1 MGRPPTS
8 GYCRT
13 CRRRRVK
20 CDRLRPACEKCL
32 RSGHPCGGYELPLRM
47 QHFTATV
54 DPSGAQQLSRISN
67 TTKTT
72 LPPPT
77 MVQELTLTAFREQ
90 IAFSHLLSNYRWGPF
105 WKPVLRV
112 SLDGATQSDVVKAD
126 YTGSLATALGF
137 MGARVNEPTML
148 AEGYELNGRV
158 IRALQSA
165 LLTKSKI
172 DLANWAVTITILS
185 LYQFAVD
192 QEVNIPHYYGMA
204 RIVEWCGPECFQHE
218 PMLTNLRHMRALHAC
233 KCFNKDEGTFF
244 AQERW
249 KILPWLHHPKTSHD
263 LLMDICV
270 DIPGLTFSVA
280 SSAKTLSTEQK
291 TASSAAIHEMLSKL
305 YDWRR
310 VWESNNRHAAM
321 EVFTP
326 LKENIICSP
335 WVQMLLSR
343 PLLLNTAQQAAE
355 MLIYNSALVQL
366 MNLQDF
372 LQTGNR
378 FPEALPTII
387 NQAILRGPDQPL
399 YMPEDIKHR
408 WQPSIEGLRIMRLVK
423 NIFTSSEDSVLISL
437 SPIGIIYNSL
447 LATEGMGR
455 FFLSL
460 ITVPDDYARTDEEL
474 SIFRLWKSSEHM
486 YTFR

>member
-1 MGRPPTS
+1 KMGRPPTS

-32 RSGHPCGGYELPLRM
+32 RSGHQCGGYELPLRM

-67 TTKTT
+67 TTKTA
-72 LPPPT
+72 LQPSI

-172 DLANWAVTITILS
+172 DLAHWAVTITILS
-185 LYQFAVD
+185 LY

-204 RIVEWCGPECFQHE
+204 RIVDWCGPECFQHE

-280 SSAKTLSTEQK
+280 SSTKTLSTEQK
-291 TASSAAIHEMLSKL
+291 TASAAAIHEMLSKL

-310 VWESNNRHAAM
+310 AWESNNRYAAT

-326 LKENIICSP
+326 LEENLICSP

-423 NIFTSSEDSVLISL
+423 KLFTSSEDSVLISL

-455 FFLSL
+455 FFLSM

-486 YTFR
+486 YTLR